1 MTRQPTLWTSAE
13 AEAATGGRGT
23 RPWRATGVSI
33 DSRTVM
39 PGDLFVALAGEAHDG
54 HDHVG
59 AALRDGAAAALVA
72 RRPTDLSPDAPLLM
86 VPDTL
91 EALVRLGTAARAR
104 APETRGVA
112 VTGSVGKTSTKDA
125 LRHVLGAQAAT
136 HGAASSFN
144 NHIGVPVTLARLP
157 RAAHYAVYEVGMNHA
172 GEIAP
177 LVRMIRPAAT
187 VITTVAPAHVE
198 NFADGIDGVAR
209 AKGEIFAAGGETAI
223 IHRDIPHYDNL
234 AEMARTRGFARII
247 GFGAA
252 ADAAFRLTG
261 VDLHP
266 DHCDVQAM
274 IDGRALRYRVGA
286 AGHHWAVNSLA
297 VLAAVQALGADVDA
311 AADAMSQVTAPKGR
325 GQQRAIG
332 PEGRRALL
340 VDDSYNA
347 NPASMRAAFAVA
359 GGIKPAPG
367 GRRIAVLGDM
377 FELGPDSE
385 AQHADLAAPILAAGI
400 DLVFTCGSRMRRLH
414 DALPAAARGAH
425 ARTSE
430 ELAPV
435 VATAM
440 RAGDVIVVK
449 GSLASRMRHVVDA
462 LSATGADAT
471 ASTDTIR

>member
-1 MTRQPTLWTSAE
+1 MTTRETLWTSAE

-33 DSRTVM
+33 DSRTIVA
-39 PGDLFVALAGEAHDG
+39 GDLFVALAGDAHDG
-54 HDHVG
+54 HDHVA
-59 AALRDGAAAALVA
+59 AALRAGAAAALVA
-72 RRPTDLSPDAPLLM
+72 RRPADLSADAPLLI

-125 LRHVLGAQAAT
+125 LRHVLGAQATT

-157 RAAHYAVYEVGMNHA
+157 RASRFAVYEVGMNHA

-177 LVRMIRPAAT
+177 LVRMIRPAVA

-198 NFADGIDGVAR
+198 NFADGIAGVAR

-223 IHRDIPHYDNL
+223 IHCDIPQFGHL
-234 AEMARTRGFARII
+234 ADMARARGFARVV
-247 GFGAA
+247 GFGASGEA
-252 ADAAFRLTG
+252 TFRLTG

-266 DHCDVQAM
+266 GHCDVHAT

-297 VLAAVQALGADVDA
+297 VLAAAQALGADVDA
-311 AADAMSQVTAPKGR
+311 AADALSQVSAPKGR

-340 VDDSYNA
+340 IDDSYNA

-359 GGIKPAPG
+359 GGVQPAPG

-385 AQHADLAAPILAAGI
+385 VQHADLAAPILAAGI

-414 DALPAAARGAH
+414 DALPLAARGAH
-425 ARTSE
+425 AASAE
-430 ELAPV
+430 DLAPI
-435 VATAM
+435 VAAAM

-462 LSATGADAT
+462 LVATGTDAA
-471 ASTDTIR
+471 ASRHTTR